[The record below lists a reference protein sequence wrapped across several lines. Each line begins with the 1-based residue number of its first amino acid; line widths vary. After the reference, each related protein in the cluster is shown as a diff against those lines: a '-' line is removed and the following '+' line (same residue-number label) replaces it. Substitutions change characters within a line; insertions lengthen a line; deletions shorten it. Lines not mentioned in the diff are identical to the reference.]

1 MALILNIETSSKI
14 CSVALSDEGQILY
27 QLEDHEGQN
36 HAAKL
41 APFVE
46 KCFEEMAR
54 HDRKLDAVA
63 VSSGPG
69 SYTGLR
75 IGMSLAKGLCFGL
88 DIPLI
93 AINTLQILAV
103 KAMFSNSNFQGD
115 EIIVPMVDARRME
128 VFTGAYDF
136 ALQEKIEAGPLILTS
151 ESYNDLV
158 KTGRKLIFIG
168 TGTEKARKILTIPNS
183 VWLDNGEPVARDMM
197 ALSEKYF
204 REGKFADVAYCIP
217 TYLKEWQPTTKKKP
231 IIC

>member
-93 AINTLQILAV
+93 AINTLQVLAV

-128 VFTGAYDF
+128 VFTEAYDF

-168 TGTEKARKILTIPNS
+168 TGTEKARKILTIPDS

-217 TYLKEWQPTTKKKP
+217 TYLKEWQPT
-231 IIC
+231 